1 MGALTTPRSQYR
13 GRRPLAYLFPQLWY
27 PVLPLLA
34 LGASLKPWHLSFLL
48 TRVFCRPV
56 GQAAALQP
64 QGLVSA
70 RGLGVGE
77 KQTFE
82 LLRQLAFPLDSFPGA
97 ETWGLGRHISP
108 PTHPTPAPRV
118 LETQMHWPGKKETVL
133 TLCTT
138 KVSARLRQET
148 LMLLSQFLNWT
159 TFLTFWPRCLSMK
172 SFSPPVVHL
181 QTVTPEQYDLT
192 EEPGAVCS

>member
-108 PTHPTPAPRV
+108 PTHPTPGPPCLGDTDALAWQERNCADTLHHEGLCPA
-118 LETQMHWPGKKETVL
+118 L
-133 TLCTT
+133 TRDTNVIKSVFKLDNILDNLAEMPEHE
-138 KVSARLRQET
+138 K
-148 LMLLSQFLNWT
+148 LLPS
-159 TFLTFWPRCLSMK
+159 CCA
-172 SFSPPVVHL
+172 SPNSNSR
-181 QTVTPEQYDLT
+181 
-192 EEPGAVCS
+192 AI